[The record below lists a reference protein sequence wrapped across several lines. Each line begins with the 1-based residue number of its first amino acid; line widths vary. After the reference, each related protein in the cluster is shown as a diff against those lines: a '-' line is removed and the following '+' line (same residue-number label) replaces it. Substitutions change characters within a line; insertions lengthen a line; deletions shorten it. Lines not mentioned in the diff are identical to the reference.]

1 MDGVGN
7 PVESKLITDPE
18 GTDFTDTTYDGP
30 GRVWKVSNR
39 YRSTSD
45 ASYGITTYS
54 YDALGRVSKITR
66 PDSSVLQTSYA
77 GRAISVTDEGNGSV
91 SVQRVSQTDAL
102 GRLTSVCE
110 IGRAHV

>member
-1 MDGVGN
+1 MDGVGT

-18 GTDFTDTTYDGP
+18 ATDFTDTTYDGL

-91 SVQRVSQTDAL
+91 SVQQ
-102 GRLTSVCE
+102 
-110 IGRAHV
+110 IGRASCRERV